1 MAVPESAFD
10 RNNLD
15 SLAFVDPSRPQVP
28 KRWLSRICLAHSA
41 ARLYRFDRA
50 KYEQLSAQGFLFDV

>member
-1 MAVPESAFD
+1 LDTHLSAC
-10 RNNLD
+10 
-15 SLAFVDPSRPQVP
+15 VDPSRPQVP